1 MDSIGVVILA
11 DRSLNAFRVLM
22 LSVFMAMVGLGI
34 ISPIMPNYASDLGAS
49 GIYIGLI
56 YSSFS
61 FSRAILQT
69 PVGRLA
75 DTFSKK
81 KIIVAGLIM
90 YTVISVVYTYVTSP
104 EMLIVV
110 RVFHGVGSSMMMPV
124 AMAYAMN
131 LTPKGEEGKYM
142 GYMNTALFSGFGAGP
157 FIGGYIYEN
166 YSTRMVF
173 NTMSVLVAISLVLT
187 ILLVPDEESLG
198 MKPRQ
203 SPVPIREILGNKTL
217 SSILIYRA
225 VNALGR
231 GTIMSFL
238 PLFAV
243 QILGLSSTNI
253 GIILST
259 GIFLNAFLQTPMGIL
274 ADRVNRKT
282 LLIAGGLIASVG
294 YFYMVQTGTIAEIF
308 VARMV
313 VSMGSALSLPA
324 VTAIIAKEGRVLG
337 SGSTVGVFN
346 TAMSIGQIIGPVF
359 SGFLLDTYGMGSV
372 FYFSGFISVLSVIAF
387 WVISRE
393 ISM

>member
-1 MDSIGVVILA
+1 MA
-11 DRSLNAFRVLM
+11 DKSLNAFRVLL

-34 ISPIMPNYASDLGAS
+34 ISPIIPNYASDLGAS

-61 FSRAILQT
+61 FSRVILQT

-75 DTFSKK
+75 DTYSKK
-81 KIIVAGLIM
+81 NIIVVGLIV

-104 EMLIVV
+104 EMLILV

-187 ILLVPDEESLG
+187 ILLVPDEASLG
-198 MKPRQ
+198 MKPRK
-203 SPVPIREILGNKTL
+203 SPAPIREILGNKTL

-282 LLIAGGLIASVG
+282 LLIGGGLLASVG

-308 VARMV
+308 IARMT

-324 VTAIIAKEGRVLG
+324 VTAIIAEEGRELG

-372 FYFSGFISVLSVIAF
+372 FYFSGFISVISVIAF
-387 WVISRE
+387 WVTSRT
-393 ISM
+393 

>member
-11 DRSLNAFRVLM
+11 DRSINAFRVLL

-61 FSRAILQT
+61 FSRVILQT
-69 PVGRLA
+69 PIGRLA

-90 YTVISVVYTYVTSP
+90 YTIISVVYTYVTSP
-104 EMLIVV
+104 EMLILV

-294 YFYMVQTGTIAEIF
+294 YFYMVQTGTITEIF
-308 VARMV
+308 VARMT

-324 VTAIIAKEGRVLG
+324 VTAIIAEEGRELG

-372 FYFSGFISVLSVIAF
+372 FYFSGFISVISVIAY
-387 WVISRE
+387 WVMSRR
-393 ISM
+393 

>member
-1 MDSIGVVILA
+1 MA
-11 DRSLNAFRVLM
+11 DKSLNAFRVLL

-61 FSRAILQT
+61 LSRAALQT
-69 PVGRLA
+69 PIGRLA
-75 DTFSKK
+75 DTYSKK
-81 KIIVAGLIM
+81 KIIVAGLVV
-90 YTVISVVYTYVTSP
+90 YAVISVVYTYVTSP

-110 RVFHGVGSSMMMPV
+110 RFFHGVGSSMMMPV

-131 LTPKGEEGKYM
+131 LTPQGEEGKYM
-142 GYMNTALFSGFGAGP
+142 GYLNTALFSGFGAGP

-166 YSTRMVF
+166 YSTNMVF
-173 NTMSVLVAISLVLT
+173 NTMTVLVLISLVLT
-187 ILLVPDEESLG
+187 ILLVPEEESLG
-198 MKPRQ
+198 MKPRKA
-203 SPVPIREILGNKTL
+203 PAPIREILANRTL

-238 PLFAV
+238 PLYVV
-243 QILGLSSTNI
+243 QILGLSSTYI
-253 GIILST
+253 GVILST
-259 GIFLNAFLQTPMGIL
+259 GIFLNAFLQTPMGML
-274 ADRVNRKT
+274 ADKVNRKA
-282 LLIAGGLIASVG
+282 LLIGGGLISAMG
-294 YFYMVQTGTIAEIF
+294 YFYLVQTGTITEIF

-313 VSMGSALSLPA
+313 VSMGSALAMPA
-324 VTAIIAKEGRVLG
+324 VTAIIAREGRELG

-359 SGFLLDTYGMGSV
+359 SGFLLDAYGMGSV
-372 FYFSGFISVLSVIAF
+372 FYFSGFISVLSVISL
-387 WVISRE
+387 WVMSRDVK
-393 ISM
+393 M

>member
-1 MDSIGVVILA
+1 LA
-11 DRSLNAFRVLM
+11 DKSLNAFRVLL

-61 FSRAILQT
+61 LSRAALQT
-69 PVGRLA
+69 PIGRLA

-90 YTVISVVYTYVTSP
+90 YAVISVVYTYVTSP

-110 RVFHGVGSSMMMPV
+110 RFFHGVGSSMMMPV

-142 GYMNTALFSGFGAGP
+142 GYLNTALFSGFGAGP

-166 YSTRMVF
+166 YSTNTVF
-173 NTMSVLVAISLVLT
+173 NTMTVLVLFSLILT

-203 SPVPIREILGNKTL
+203 APVPIREILANRTL

-238 PLFAV
+238 PLYVV
-243 QILGLSSTNI
+243 QILGLSSTYI
-253 GIILST
+253 GVILST

-274 ADRVNRKT
+274 ADRVNRKS
-282 LLIAGGLIASVG
+282 LLIGGGLFSAVG
-294 YFYMVQTGTIAEIF
+294 YFYLVQTGTIAEIF

-313 VSMGSALSLPA
+313 VSMGSALAMPA
-324 VTAIIAKEGRVLG
+324 VTAIIAKEGRELG

-359 SGFLLDTYGMGSV
+359 SGFLLDAYGMGSV
-372 FYFSGFISVLSVIAF
+372 FYFSGFISILSVASL
-387 WVISRE
+387 WLMSRDV
-393 ISM
+393 SM

>member
-1 MDSIGVVILA
+1 MA
-11 DRSLNAFRVLM
+11 NRSLNAFRVLL

-61 FSRAILQT
+61 FSRAVLQT
-69 PVGRLA
+69 PIGRLA
-75 DTFSKK
+75 DKFSKK
-81 KIIVAGLIM
+81 KIIVAGLIV
-90 YTVISVVYTYVTSP
+90 YAVISVVYTYVTSP

-110 RVFHGVGSSMMMPV
+110 RIFHGVGSSMMMPV

-142 GYMNTALFSGFGAGP
+142 GYLNTALFSGFGAGP

-166 YSTRMVF
+166 YSTRAVF
-173 NTMSVLVAISLVLT
+173 NIMSVLVTISLVLT
-187 ILLVPDEESLG
+187 IILVPDEESLG
-198 MKPRQ
+198 TKPKKEL
-203 SPVPIREILGNKTL
+203 VPLMDILRNKTL

-243 QILGLSSTNI
+243 QVLGLSSTNI
-253 GIILST
+253 GIILSI

-274 ADRVNRKT
+274 ADRVNRKA
-282 LLIAGGLIASVG
+282 LLIGGGLLSAVG
-294 YFYMVQTGTIAEIF
+294 YFYLVQTGTIYEIF
-308 VARMV
+308 AARMV
-313 VSMGSALSLPA
+313 VSLGSALSLPA
-324 VTAIIAKEGRVLG
+324 VTAIIAREGREMG

-346 TAMSIGQIIGPVF
+346 TAMSLGQIVGPVF
-359 SGFLLDTYGMGSV
+359 SGYLLDLYGMGSV
-372 FYFSGFISVLSVIAF
+372 FYFSGFISIVSVIAF
-387 WVISRE
+387 WGISRD
-393 ISM
+393 ITM

>member
-1 MDSIGVVILA
+1 MA
-11 DRSLNAFRVLM
+11 DKSLNAFRVLL

-61 FSRAILQT
+61 LSRAVLQT
-69 PVGRLA
+69 PIGRLA
-75 DTFSKK
+75 DTYSKK
-81 KIIVAGLIM
+81 KIIVAGLIV
-90 YTVISVVYTYVTSP
+90 YAVISVVYTYVTTP
-104 EMLIVV
+104 EMLILV

-142 GYMNTALFSGFGAGP
+142 GYLNTALFSGFGAGP

-173 NTMSVLVAISLVLT
+173 NTMSVLVTISLVLT

-198 MKPRQ
+198 MNPRQ
-203 SPVPIREILGNKTL
+203 SPVPIREILANKTL

-238 PLFAV
+238 PLYVV
-243 QILGLSSTNI
+243 QILGLSSTYI

-274 ADRVNRKT
+274 ADRVNRKM
-282 LLIAGGLIASVG
+282 LLIGGGLLASVG

-308 VARMV
+308 VARMI

-324 VTAIIAKEGRVLG
+324 VTAIIAKEGRKLG

-346 TAMSIGQIIGPVF
+346 TAMSIGQMIGPVF

-372 FYFSGFISVLSVIAF
+372 FYFSGFISVLSVISF
-387 WVISRE
+387 WVMSRE
-393 ISM
+393 ISL

>member
-1 MDSIGVVILA
+1 MIVLA
-11 DRSLNAFRVLM
+11 ERSLNAFRVLL

-34 ISPIMPNYASDLGAS
+34 ISPIIPNYASDLGAT

-61 FSRAILQT
+61 LSRAILQT

-75 DTFSKK
+75 DTYSKK
-81 KIIVAGLIM
+81 KIIVAGLII

-104 EMLIVV
+104 EMLIIV
-110 RVFHGVGSSMMMPV
+110 RVFHGVGSSMMMSV

-131 LTPKGEEGKYM
+131 MTPKGEEGKYM
-142 GYMNTALFSGFGAGP
+142 GYLNTALFSGFGAGP

-166 YSTRMVF
+166 YSTSMVF
-173 NTMSVLVAISLVLT
+173 NTMSVLVAISLILT
-187 ILLVPDEESLG
+187 VLLVPDEESLG
-198 MKPRQ
+198 LKRREK
-203 SPVPIREILGNKTL
+203 PVPINKILANRTL

-243 QILGLSSTNI
+243 QILGLSSTYI

-259 GIFLNAFLQTPMGIL
+259 GIFLNAFLQTPMGML
-274 ADRVNRKT
+274 ADRVNKSR
-282 LLIAGGLIASVG
+282 LLIGGGLVGAVG

-308 VARMV
+308 VARMI
-313 VSMGSALSLPA
+313 VSIGGALSLPA
-324 VTAIIAKEGRVLG
+324 VTAIIAEEGRELG

-346 TAMSIGQIIGPVF
+346 TAMSVGQIVGPVF
-359 SGFLLDTYGMGSV
+359 SGYLLDVYGMCSV
-372 FYFSGFISVLSVIAF
+372 FYFSGFISALSVLAF
-387 WVISRE
+387 WTISRR
-393 ISM
+393 

>member
-1 MDSIGVVILA
+1 MA
-11 DRSLNAFRVLM
+11 DKSLNAFRVLL

-61 FSRAILQT
+61 LSRAVLQT
-69 PVGRLA
+69 PIGRLA
-75 DTFSKK
+75 DTYSKK
-81 KIIVAGLIM
+81 KIIVAGLIV
-90 YTVISVVYTYVTSP
+90 YAVISVVYTYVTTP
-104 EMLIVV
+104 EMLILV

-142 GYMNTALFSGFGAGP
+142 GYLNTALFSGFGAGP

-173 NTMSVLVAISLVLT
+173 NTMSVLVTISLVLT

-198 MKPRQ
+198 MNPRQ
-203 SPVPIREILGNKTL
+203 SPVPIREILANKTL

-238 PLFAV
+238 PLYVV
-243 QILGLSSTNI
+243 QILGLSSTYI

-274 ADRVNRKT
+274 ADRVNRKM
-282 LLIAGGLIASVG
+282 LLIGGGLLASVG

-308 VARMV
+308 VARMI
-313 VSMGSALSLPA
+313 VSLGSALSLPA
-324 VTAIIAKEGRVLG
+324 VTAIIAKEGRKLG

-346 TAMSIGQIIGPVF
+346 TAMSIGQMIGPVF

-372 FYFSGFISVLSVIAF
+372 FYFSGFISVLSVISF
-387 WVISRE
+387 WVMSRE

>member
-1 MDSIGVVILA
+1 
-11 DRSLNAFRVLM
+11 
-22 LSVFMAMVGLGI
+22 MAMVGLGI

-61 FSRAILQT
+61 LSRAVLQT
-69 PVGRLA
+69 PIGRLA

-81 KIIVAGLIM
+81 KIIVAGLIV
-90 YTVISVVYTYVTSP
+90 YAVISVIYTYVTSP

-110 RVFHGVGSSMMMPV
+110 RFFHGVGSSMMMPV

-142 GYMNTALFSGFGAGP
+142 GYLNTALFSGFGAGP

-166 YSTRMVF
+166 YNTVMVF
-173 NTMSVLVAISLVLT
+173 NTMTVLVLISLALT

-198 MKPRQ
+198 TKLRQ
-203 SPVPIREILGNKTL
+203 APAPIREILANRTL

-238 PLFAV
+238 PLYVV
-243 QILGLSSTNI
+243 QILGLSSTYI
-253 GIILST
+253 GVILST
-259 GIFLNAFLQTPMGIL
+259 GIFLNAFLQTPMGML
-274 ADRVNRKT
+274 ADRVNRKA
-282 LLIAGGLIASVG
+282 LLIGGGLLAAVG
-294 YFYMVQTGTIAEIF
+294 YFYLVQTGTIAEIF

-313 VSMGSALSLPA
+313 VSMGSALSMPA
-324 VTAIIAKEGRVLG
+324 VTAIIAKEGRELG

-359 SGFLLDTYGMGSV
+359 SGFLLDAYGMGSV
-372 FYFSGFISVLSVIAF
+372 FYFSGFISVLSVVSL
-387 WVISRE
+387 WVMSRE
-393 ISM
+393 VSM

>member
-1 MDSIGVVILA
+1 
-11 DRSLNAFRVLM
+11 
-22 LSVFMAMVGLGI
+22 MAMVGLGI
-34 ISPIMPNYASDLGAS
+34 ISPIIPNYASDLGAS

-61 FSRAILQT
+61 FSRVILQT

-75 DTFSKK
+75 DTYSKK
-81 KIIVAGLIM
+81 KIIVAGLIV

-104 EMLIVV
+104 EMLILV

-187 ILLVPDEESLG
+187 ILLVPDEASLG

-203 SPVPIREILGNKTL
+203 SPAPIREILGNKTL

-282 LLIAGGLIASVG
+282 LLIGGGLLASVG

-308 VARMV
+308 VARMT

-324 VTAIIAKEGRVLG
+324 VTAIIAEEGRELG

-372 FYFSGFISVLSVIAF
+372 FYFSGFISVISVIAF
-387 WVISRE
+387 WVTSRT
-393 ISM
+393 

>member
-1 MDSIGVVILA
+1 MA
-11 DRSLNAFRVLM
+11 NRSLNAFRVLL

-69 PVGRLA
+69 PIGRLS
-75 DTFSKK
+75 DVFSKK
-81 KIIVAGLIM
+81 KIIVAGLII
-90 YTVISVVYTYVTSP
+90 YAIISVVYTYVTTP
-104 EMLIVV
+104 EMLIIV

-142 GYMNTALFSGFGAGP
+142 GYLNTALFSGFGAGP

-166 YSTRMVF
+166 YSTRAVF
-173 NTMSVLVAISLVLT
+173 NVMTVMVVISLVLT
-187 ILLVPDEESLG
+187 IILVPDEESLG
-198 MKPRQ
+198 TKPKKKL
-203 SPVPIREILGNKTL
+203 VPISQILANKTL

-225 VNALGR
+225 VNAIGR

-243 QILGLSSTNI
+243 QVLGLSSTNI
-253 GIILST
+253 GIILSV
-259 GIFLNAFLQTPMGIL
+259 GIFLNAFLQTPMGIM
-274 ADRVNRKT
+274 ADRVNRKM
-282 LLIAGGLIASVG
+282 LLIGGGLLSAVG
-294 YFYMVQTGTIAEIF
+294 YFYLVRTGTIYEIF
-308 VARMV
+308 AARMV
-313 VSMGSALSLPA
+313 VSLGSALSLPA
-324 VTAIIAKEGRVLG
+324 VTAIIAREGRELG

-346 TAMSIGQIIGPVF
+346 TAMSLGQIVGPVF
-359 SGFLLDTYGMGSV
+359 SGYLLDSYGMGSV
-372 FYFSGFISVLSVIAF
+372 FYFSGFISILSVIAF
-387 WVISRE
+387 WGISRE
-393 ISM
+393 IEM

>member
-1 MDSIGVVILA
+1 MA
-11 DRSLNAFRVLM
+11 DKSLNAFRVLL

-61 FSRAILQT
+61 LSRAALQT
-69 PVGRLA
+69 PIGRLA

-81 KIIVAGLIM
+81 KIIVAGLVM
-90 YTVISVVYTYVTSP
+90 YAVISVVYTYVTSP

-110 RVFHGVGSSMMMPV
+110 RFFHGVGSSMMMPV

-142 GYMNTALFSGFGAGP
+142 GYLNTALFSGFGAGP

-166 YSTRMVF
+166 YNTNMVF
-173 NTMSVLVAISLVLT
+173 NTMTVLVLFSLTLT

-198 MKPRQ
+198 MKRRKE
-203 SPVPIREILGNKTL
+203 PVPIRVILANRTL
-217 SSILIYRA
+217 TSILIYRA

-238 PLFAV
+238 PLYVV
-243 QILGLSSTNI
+243 QILGLSSTYI
-253 GIILST
+253 GVILST

-274 ADRVNRKT
+274 ADRVNKKA
-282 LLIAGGLIASVG
+282 LLIGGGLLSAVG
-294 YFYMVQTGTIAEIF
+294 YVYLVQTGTITEIF

-313 VSMGSALSLPA
+313 VSMGSALAMPA
-324 VTAIIAKEGRVLG
+324 VTAIIAKEGRELG

-346 TAMSIGQIIGPVF
+346 TAMSIGQIIGPIF
-359 SGFLLDTYGMGSV
+359 SGFLLDAYGMGSV
-372 FYFSGFISVLSVIAF
+372 FYFSGFISVLSVVSLWIM
-387 WVISRE
+387 SRD
-393 ISM
+393 I

>member
-1 MDSIGVVILA
+1 MDSIGVIILA

-61 FSRAILQT
+61 FSRVILQT
-69 PVGRLA
+69 PIGRLA

-90 YTVISVVYTYVTSP
+90 YTIISVVYTYVTSP

-294 YFYMVQTGTIAEIF
+294 YFYMVQTGTITEIF
-308 VARMV
+308 VARMT

-324 VTAIIAKEGRVLG
+324 VTAIIAEEGRELG

-372 FYFSGFISVLSVIAF
+372 FYFSGFISVISVIAY
-387 WVISRE
+387 WVMSRR
-393 ISM
+393 